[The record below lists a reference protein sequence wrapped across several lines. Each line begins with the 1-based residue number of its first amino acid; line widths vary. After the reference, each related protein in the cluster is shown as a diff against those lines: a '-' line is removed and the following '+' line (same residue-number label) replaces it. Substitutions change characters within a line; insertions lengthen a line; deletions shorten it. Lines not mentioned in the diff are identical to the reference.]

1 MPKDKNLV
9 TIDLSTLALIEQD
22 GDKFLIDPKAEDAL
36 LALLDLEQKV
46 ETVKDLIKT
55 KLGEAMKA
63 LNCQKIEG
71 ENVKVSRRFYG
82 ERYEID
88 NRDIAMELGLAK
100 KVETVK
106 PDSKAINEYVKDTGE
121 LPEGIKLRERNESV
135 SISEVRGK

>member
-1 MPKDKNLV
+1 MAKSKNLV

-22 GDKFLIDPKAEDAL
+22 GDKFLIDPRAEDAL

-46 ETVKDLIKT
+46 ETVKELIKT

-88 NRDIAMELGLAK
+88 NKNIAMELGMAK

-106 PDSKAINEYVKDTGE
+106 PDGKAIDEYVKDTGE
-121 LPEGIKLRERNESV
+121 LPEGIKLRDRNESV
-135 SISEVRGK
+135 SISEVKGK

>member
-1 MPKDKNLV
+1 MAKTKDLV

-46 ETVKDLIKT
+46 ENVKDLIKT
-55 KLGEAMKA
+55 KLGEAMRA

-88 NRDIAMELGLAK
+88 NRDISLELGMAK

-106 PDSKAINEYVKDTGE
+106 PDSKAIDEYVKDTGD
-121 LPEGIKLRERNESV
+121 LPEGIKLKERNESV
-135 SISEVRGK
+135 TISEVKAK